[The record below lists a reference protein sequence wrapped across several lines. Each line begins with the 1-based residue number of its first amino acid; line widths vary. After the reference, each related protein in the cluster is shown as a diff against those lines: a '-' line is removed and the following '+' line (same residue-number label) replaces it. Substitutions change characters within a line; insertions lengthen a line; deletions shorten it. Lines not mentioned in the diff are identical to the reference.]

1 MLLQL
6 FGAVFKPD
14 DGRCSCS
21 RRAAVLGLGLD
32 VAPRFGLAAGLVLGT
47 HLRPGLAARSFVF
60 EFCLVG
66 PFFGLLAPISL
77 LFGSGF
83 ALMPGILVRSFDGA
97 GDGDGFAEGAELSF
111 VWTICS
117 SKAANRL
124 FIHEHRRQYAS
135 T

>member
-1 MLLQL
+1 LTLLQF

-14 DGRCSCS
+14 DVPRIAGRSCS
-21 RRAAVLGLGLD
+21 RRAAVLGLRLD
-32 VAPRFGLAAGLVLGT
+32 VDPRFGLAAGLVLGT

-83 ALMPGILVRSFDGA
+83 ALMPGILVRSFDPP
-97 GDGDGFAEGAELSF
+97 
-111 VWTICS
+111 
-117 SKAANRL
+117 
-124 FIHEHRRQYAS
+124 
-135 T
+135 